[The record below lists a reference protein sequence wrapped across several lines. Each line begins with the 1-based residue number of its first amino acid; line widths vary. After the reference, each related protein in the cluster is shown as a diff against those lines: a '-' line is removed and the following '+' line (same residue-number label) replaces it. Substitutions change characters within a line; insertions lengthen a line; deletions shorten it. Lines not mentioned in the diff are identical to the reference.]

1 TRFAEGKRIKQI
13 AEEDGITVN
22 TANYYLRMAYKKLN
36 VHSREELAE
45 LLESIGIT
53 PNMNS

>member
-1 TRFAEGKRIKQI
+1 MKYADGITAKQI
-13 AEEDGITVN
+13 AEDIGVTVN
-22 TANYYLRMAYKKLN
+22 TVNYYLRRAYKKLN
-36 VHSREELAE
+36 VHSRQDLAE